1 MGNRSTDP
9 PLRLSPREREVL
21 ELLGRGWSTAQ
32 IGRELYLSP
41 HTVRTH
47 IQNLLL
53 KLAMHAGLEATTF
66 DAQLGWPAGA
76 EDVEELAFEPL
87 EESLVM
93 SALQQLSDDQRE
105 VLLLRMAAGMT
116 APEAAAVLHK
126 TTGAVKALQHRG
138 LASLARILGLRGPHE
153 PPDPSYPSSGPDHL
167 RNQKEQQA

>member
-1 MGNRSTDP
+1 
-9 PLRLSPREREVL
+9 VL